1 MSYPQ
6 DPRPAII
13 ARANEIAAKHLQ
25 HRAANPLPQ
34 PVSFRLY
41 DVLSGLGSY
50 WSVEQVNNYM
60 GTFTLVECD
69 KEGEPLD
76 DPETINEY
84 SRVSITAPGWA
95 VHIPRPRFRD
105 FAMDC
110 LSEYKW
116 WLVVG
121 LCVIWWM
128 V

>member
-6 DPRPAII
+6 PDPRPAII
-13 ARANEIAAKHLQ
+13 ARANQIAEKHLQ
-25 HRAANPLPQ
+25 HRAANPLPT
-34 PVSFRLY
+34 PLKLRLY

-50 WSVEQVNNYM
+50 WSVEQVNSYM

-69 KEGEPLD
+69 KEGEDFEPNMITERD
-76 DPETINEY
+76 GIA
-84 SRVSITAPGWA
+84 ITAPGWA

-105 FAMDC
+105 FAVDC

-121 LCVIWWM
+121 LGVIAWM